1 LSLTLTSPLA
11 SHAPNSDTAISKLSA
26 ELSADPAALPTFD
39 CLVLSGGGAKGAYGA
54 GVAKALTAYR
64 QLKEVRGP
72 VCYVGA
78 SAGALNAYMLAT
90 ANADELISF
99 WQTATRRNIL
109 GPRFPSATIRA
120 MLRVATRPFSIY
132 SNAGLEKLISANAC
146 IKTIK
151 SPLIIAAT
159 DYTRGRLK
167 AFYASKLIDRLV
179 EEDAALAAEQQRL
192 NHFRRIG
199 TTEVLIKALL
209 ASSAIPVF
217 FPPVEITVTHF
228 GSSETGWYI
237 DGGVGNHTPTRE
249 AAYFS
254 RYVQEKNLGQVGL
267 VVCVKQDPP
276 RLLHDTRQP
285 MHFFNILTRTLE
297 VYHHVH
303 TAPIVAAWFRIN
315 LEVRDQRKRVHQF
328 TEWLRQQDIPPRIVD
343 LITSRATT
351 ELVNLGGATPRMSA
365 PLLEIE
371 PSTSLGDPLEFDP
384 EHARQNIEHGYID
397 TLRVLRDSS
406 QMTDIRPPLTDK
418 EYRVLVD
425 LPVFAERPNYGTLGY
440 EDYSSGAG
448 DLCVCRKG

>member
-1 LSLTLTSPLA
+1 MSLTL
-11 SHAPNSDTAISKLSA
+11 NSKLMRAPKADRAIGKPSA
-26 ELSADPAALPTFD
+26 EGSADPAVLPTFD

-54 GVAKALTAYR
+54 GVAKALAAYR

-72 VCYVGA
+72 VCYIGA
-78 SAGALNAYMLAT
+78 SAGALNAYVLAT
-90 ANADELISF
+90 ANADDLISF

-109 GPRFPSATIRA
+109 GHRFPSATIRA

-151 SPLIIAAT
+151 SPLILAAT
-159 DYTRGRLK
+159 DYTRGHLK
-167 AFYASKLIDRLV
+167 AFYVSKLIDKLV
-179 EEDAALAAEQQRL
+179 EEDAGLSAEQQRL
-192 NHFRRIG
+192 NHFRRI
-199 TTEVLIKALL
+199 TTTNVLIKALL

-217 FPPVEITVTHF
+217 FPPVEITVTHS
-228 GSSETGWYI
+228 GSPETGWYI

-254 RYVQEKNLGQVGL
+254 RYVKEKNLGHVGL

-276 RLLHDTRQP
+276 RVLRDNRQP
-285 MHFFNILTRTLE
+285 LHFFNILTRTLE

-328 TEWLRQQDIPPRIVD
+328 TEWLRQQEIPPTVVD
-343 LITSRATT
+343 LVTSRATT
-351 ELVNLGGATPRMSA
+351 EFVNLGGATPRMSA

-371 PSTSLGDPLEFDP
+371 PSTSLGDPLEFEP
-384 EHARQNIEHGYID
+384 ERARQNIEHGYID
-397 TLRVLRDSS
+397 TLRVLRDSN

-418 EYRVLVD
+418 EYRLLLD
-425 LPVFAERPNYGTLGY
+425 LPVFADLTT
-440 EDYSSGAG
+440 GAF
-448 DLCVCRKG
+448 

>member
-1 LSLTLTSPLA
+1 MSLTLKSPLMR
-11 SHAPNSDTAISKLSA
+11 APKADRAIGKPSA
-26 ELSADPAALPTFD
+26 ERSAPAGLPTFD

-54 GVAKALTAYR
+54 GVAKALAVYR
-64 QLKEVRGP
+64 QLKEVCGP
-72 VCYVGA
+72 VCYIGA
-78 SAGALNAYMLAT
+78 SAGALNAYVLAT
-90 ANADELISF
+90 ANADDLISF

-109 GPRFPSATIRA
+109 GPRFPSPTIRA

-132 SNAGLEKLISANAC
+132 SNAGLERLISANAC

-159 DYTRGRLK
+159 DYTRGHLK
-167 AFYASKLIDRLV
+167 AFYASKLIDKLV
-179 EEDAALAAEQQRL
+179 EEDAGLAAEQQRL
-192 NHFRRIG
+192 NHFRRI
-199 TTEVLIKALL
+199 TTTDVLIKALL

-217 FPPVEITVTHF
+217 FPPVEITVTQS
-228 GSSETGWYI
+228 GSPETGWYI

-254 RYVQEKNLGQVGL
+254 RYVKEKNLGHVGL

-276 RLLHDTRQP
+276 RVLHDTRQP
-285 MHFFNILTRTLE
+285 LHFFNILSRTLE

-328 TEWLRQQDIPPRIVD
+328 TEWLRQQEIPPKVVD
-343 LITSRATT
+343 LVTSRATA
-351 ELVNLGGATPRMSA
+351 EFVNLGGATPRMSA

-371 PSTSLGDPLEFDP
+371 PSTPLGDPLEFDP
-384 EHARQNIEHGYID
+384 ERARQNIEHGYID
-397 TLRVLRDSS
+397 TLRVLRNSN

-418 EYRVLVD
+418 EYRLLVD
-425 LPVFAERPNYGTLGY
+425 LPVFAET
-440 EDYSSGAG
+440 A
-448 DLCVCRKG
+448 